1 MGKVWFTFGLFA
13 GEYNTARIAANGT
26 VKSLYCAAAPYFFTY
41 RRWHGSRSHASP
53 ERERSFFPV

>member
-26 VKSLYCAAAPYFFTY
+26 VKSLYCAAAPYFFY
-41 RRWHGSRSHASP
+41 LP
-53 ERERSFFPV
+53 EVTWIPIPRFS